1 MICPKIPIF
10 LYMKYKL
17 RYNKYYDNR
26 LFANNLSYVIILNKN
41 KALGRCDL
49 AQQYT
54 KKMIRE
60 QFIKMLNE
68 RPLNKITVKDIA
80 TACEI
85 NRNTFYYYYTD
96 VYALLSEIFQTELQ
110 RVIDEYNDT
119 LSWEE
124 SFIVAAT
131 FALENKTAIY
141 HVYNSM
147 QREELVNYIY
157 NVSGNVMNR
166 YVEKVSEGISASLED
181 RKLIASFYQC
191 ALTEMVLRWISS
203 GMKEDPDTIIRRI
216 GQLFDGNIE
225 LSLKRSAGLN
235 DV

>member
-1 MICPKIPIF
+1 
-10 LYMKYKL
+10 
-17 RYNKYYDNR
+17 
-26 LFANNLSYVIILNKN
+26 
-41 KALGRCDL
+41 L

-60 QFIKMLNE
+60 VFIKMLNE

-96 VYALLSEIFQTELQ
+96 IYALLSEIFQIELQ
-110 RVIDEYNDT
+110 TVIDEYNDT

-124 SFIVAAT
+124 SFIVAAR
-131 FALENKTAIY
+131 FALENKIAIY

-147 QREELVNYIY
+147 RREEVVNYIY
-157 NVSGNVMNR
+157 NVSGNVMIR
-166 YVEKVSEGISASLED
+166 YVEKVSDGISASLGD

-191 ALTEMVLRWISS
+191 ALTEMVLHWIAT
-203 GMKEDPDTIIRRI
+203 GMKEDPDTIVRRI
-216 GQLFDGNIE
+216 GYLFDGNIE
-225 LSLKRSAGLN
+225 LSLKRSAGLS
-235 DV
+235 DA

>member
-1 MICPKIPIF
+1 M
-10 LYMKYKL
+10 
-17 RYNKYYDNR
+17 
-26 LFANNLSYVIILNKN
+26 
-41 KALGRCDL
+41 

-60 QFIKMLNE
+60 EFIKMLNE
-68 RPLNKITVKDIA
+68 SPLNKITVKDIA
-80 TACEI
+80 IACEI

-110 RVIDEYNDT
+110 TVINEYNDT

-124 SFIVAAT
+124 SFIVAAK
-131 FALENKTAIY
+131 FALENRAAVY

-157 NVSGNVMNR
+157 NVSGNVMMR
-166 YVEKVSEGISASLED
+166 YIEKVSDGISASLED

-191 ALTEMVLRWISS
+191 ALTEMVLHWIAS
-203 GMKEDPDTIIRRI
+203 GMKGDPDTIIRRI
-216 GQLFDGNIE
+216 GYLFDGNIE

>member
-1 MICPKIPIF
+1 M
-10 LYMKYKL
+10 
-17 RYNKYYDNR
+17 
-26 LFANNLSYVIILNKN
+26 
-41 KALGRCDL
+41 

-54 KKMIRE
+54 KKMIR
-60 QFIKMLNE
+60 QVFIKMLNE

-96 VYALLSEIFQTELQ
+96 IYALLSEIFQIELQ
-110 RVIDEYNDT
+110 TVIDEYNDT

-124 SFIVAAT
+124 SFIVAAR
-131 FALENKTAIY
+131 FALENKIAIY

-147 QREELVNYIY
+147 RREEVVNYIY
-157 NVSGNVMNR
+157 NVSGNVMIR
-166 YVEKVSEGISASLED
+166 YVEKVSDGISASLGD

-191 ALTEMVLRWISS
+191 ALTEMVLHWIAT
-203 GMKEDPDTIIRRI
+203 GMKEDPDTIVRRI
-216 GQLFDGNIE
+216 GYLFDGNIE
-225 LSLKRSAGLN
+225 LSLKRSAGLS

>member
-1 MICPKIPIF
+1 M
-10 LYMKYKL
+10 
-17 RYNKYYDNR
+17 
-26 LFANNLSYVIILNKN
+26 
-41 KALGRCDL
+41 

-60 QFIKMLNE
+60 VFIKMLNE

-96 VYALLSEIFQTELQ
+96 IYALLSEIFQIELQ
-110 RVIDEYNDT
+110 TVIDEYNDT

-124 SFIVAAT
+124 SFIVAAR
-131 FALENKTAIY
+131 FALENKIAIY

-147 QREELVNYIY
+147 RREEVVNYIY
-157 NVSGNVMNR
+157 NVSGNVMIR
-166 YVEKVSEGISASLED
+166 YVEKVSDGISASLGD

-191 ALTEMVLRWISS
+191 ALTEMVLHWIAT
-203 GMKEDPDTIIRRI
+203 GMKEDPDTIVRRI
-216 GQLFDGNIE
+216 GYLFDGNIE
-225 LSLKRSAGLN
+225 LSLKRSAGLS

>member
-1 MICPKIPIF
+1 M
-10 LYMKYKL
+10 
-17 RYNKYYDNR
+17 
-26 LFANNLSYVIILNKN
+26 
-41 KALGRCDL
+41 

-54 KKMIRE
+54 KKMIRDA
-60 QFIKMLNE
+60 FIKMLNE

-96 VYALLSEIFQTELQ
+96 IYALLSELFRTELQ
-110 RVIDEYNDT
+110 TVIDEYNDT

-124 SFIVAAT
+124 SFIVAT
-131 FALENKTAIY
+131 KFALENKTAIY

-157 NVSGNVMNR
+157 NVSGNVMIR
-166 YVEKVSEGISASLED
+166 YVEKVSDDISASSGD
-181 RKLIASFYQC
+181 KKLIASFYQC
-191 ALTEMVLRWISS
+191 ALTEMVLRWIAS

-216 GQLFDGNIE
+216 GYLFYGNIE
-225 LSLKRSAGLN
+225 LSLMRSAGMN
-235 DV
+235 NT